1 MAWTQGDID
10 GLKAAIARGA
20 RRVRINGEEVE
31 YASMAEMMRALARME
46 AEVSGSSSRYG
57 FAVILPTTERGL

>member
-31 YASMAEMMRALARME
+31 YASMSEMMRALARME
-46 AEVSGSSSRYG
+46 AEVSGLPPG
-57 FAVILPTTERGL
+57 FSVILPTTERGL